1 MLKNIIFDFGNVLV
15 NLDEQATMEALMAVL
30 DPEKMSD
37 FFEMALF
44 PFEKGQISEEA
55 FFNRLQRRSKQMLEG
70 EYYYTAWN
78 QMILDFPDNR
88 IQMLRE
94 LRSKYRLFLMSN
106 INITHLRYIKRM
118 LQLHN
123 QNPEFE
129 NLFDKVYLSFEC
141 GMRKPEFEFF
151 NFILQQENILAEEC
165 LFIDDRQEN
174 IETAIQLGIK
184 SHLHNPADDIAVSI
198 HSIL

>member
-44 PFEKGQISEEA
+44 PFEKGEISEEA
-55 FFNRLQRRSKQMLEG
+55 FFNRLQRRSKQILEG

-78 QMILDFPDNR
+78 QMILDFPENR

-94 LRSKYRLFLMSN
+94 LRSKYRLLLMSN

-141 GMRKPEFEFF
+141 GMRKPELEFF

-165 LFIDDRQEN
+165 LFIDDRKEN

>member
-30 DPEKMSD
+30 DPEKMAD

-55 FFNRLQRRSKQMLEG
+55 FFNRLQRRSKQILEG
-70 EYYYTAWN
+70 EYYYSAWN
-78 QMILDFPDNR
+78 QMILDFPENR
-88 IQMLRE
+88 IQMLRK
-94 LRSKYRLFLMSN
+94 LRSKYRLLLMSN

-118 LQLHN
+118 LQLHD
-123 QNPEFE
+123 QSPEFE
-129 NLFDKVYLSFEC
+129 TLFDKVYLSFEC
-141 GMRKPEFEFF
+141 GMRKPELEFF
-151 NFILQQENILAEEC
+151 QFILQQEHLIADEC

-174 IETAIQLGIK
+174 IDAAIQLGIHT
-184 SHLHNPADDIAVSI
+184 HLHNPADEIARSI

>member
-30 DPEKMSD
+30 DPEKMVD

-55 FFNRLQRRSKQMLEG
+55 FFNRLQRRSKKVEDG
-70 EYYYTAWN
+70 EYYFSAWN
-78 QMILDFPDNR
+78 QMILDFPENR
-88 IQMLRE
+88 MQMLRE
-94 LRSKYRLFLMSN
+94 LRSNYRLFLMSN

-123 QNPEFE
+123 QSPEFE
-129 NLFDKVYLSFEC
+129 NFFDKVYLSFEC
-141 GMRKPEFEFF
+141 GMRKPELEFF
-151 NFILQQENILAEEC
+151 QFILEKEQLIAEEC
-165 LFIDDRQEN
+165 LFIDDRIEN
-174 IETAIQLGIK
+174 IDAAIHLGINT
-184 SHLHNPADDIAVSI
+184 HLHDPAQEIAVTI

>member
-30 DPEKMSD
+30 DPEKIAD

-55 FFNRLQRRSKQMLEG
+55 FFNRLQRRSKKVEDG
-70 EYYYTAWN
+70 EYYFSAWN
-78 QMILDFPDNR
+78 QMILDFPENR
-88 IQMLRE
+88 MQMLRE
-94 LRSKYRLFLMSN
+94 LRSNYRLFLMSN

-123 QNPEFE
+123 QSPEFE
-129 NLFDKVYLSFEC
+129 TLFDQVYLSFEC
-141 GMRKPEFEFF
+141 GMRKPELEFF
-151 NFILQQENILAEEC
+151 QNILEKEQLIAEEC
-165 LFIDDRQEN
+165 LFIDDRIEN
-174 IETAIQLGIK
+174 IEAAIQLGINT
-184 SHLHNPADDIAVSI
+184 HLHDPAQEIAVTI
-198 HSIL
+198 YSIL

>member
-55 FFNRLQRRSKQMLEG
+55 FFNRLQRRSKQVMDG
-70 EYYYTAWN
+70 DYYYQAWN
-78 QMILDFPDNR
+78 QMILDFPENR

-94 LRSKYRLFLMSN
+94 LRSKYRLLLMSN

-141 GMRKPEFEFF
+141 GMRKPESEFF
-151 NFILQQENILAEEC
+151 NFILQQENIIAEEC
-165 LFIDDRQEN
+165 LFIDDRKEN
-174 IETAIQLGIK
+174 TETAIQLGIK
-184 SHLHNPADDIAVSI
+184 SHLHNPSDDIAVSI

>member
-55 FFNRLQRRSKQMLEG
+55 FFNRLQRRSKQILEG

-78 QMILDFPDNR
+78 QMILDFPENR

-94 LRSKYRLFLMSN
+94 LRSKYRLLLMSN

-141 GMRKPEFEFF
+141 GMRKPELEFF
-151 NFILQQENILAEEC
+151 NFILKQENILAKEC